1 MAKVPYVKYEDMD
14 EFYTIQ
20 NVCRL
25 FQMNKSQLKEKCDY
39 YDVSPTRN
47 EIGQF
52 GFHKYDVNAPVVLS
66 HALSQTGHLLHS
78 QFPPSE

>member
-20 NVCRL
+20 DVCRL
-25 FQMNKSQLKEKCDY
+25 FQMNKSQLKEKCAHY
-39 YDVSPTRN
+39 EVYPTRN

-52 GFHKYDVNAPVVLS
+52 GFHKYDVCKLHN
-66 HALSQTGHLLHS
+66 LLYYEDRRKGS
-78 QFPPSE
+78 RPAEDPWA